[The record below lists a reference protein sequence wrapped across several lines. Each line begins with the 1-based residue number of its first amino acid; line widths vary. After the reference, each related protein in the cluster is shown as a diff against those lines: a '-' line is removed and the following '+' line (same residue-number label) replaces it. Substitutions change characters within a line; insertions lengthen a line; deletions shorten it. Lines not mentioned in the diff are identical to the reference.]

1 MSNESVSKTTKLSS
15 SLITVLDD
23 SNVVK
28 SNSNES
34 THTSSKNETDLTDDK
49 HEASGTKRTFL
60 EVNNVEKYKQFLI
73 KPLET
78 KRLKPSDTLDKVRQF
93 LPMLKESTSKLLDDF
108 KSNPDKLN
116 IENVEDEDGQ
126 HIEMNLALV
135 SESESGSE
143 DDDEE
148 DEDDD
153 ESNEDENA
161 SNKNKLKKYLNLFN
175 EIDGDEDSDD
185 DDDEEDEDSEE
196 DETESLEP
204 NPLDDLQLGFKVK
217 NPNEIRK
224 LKTGLEVH
232 GKKSKRNLIKL
243 IEPEEESNHDEE
255 KDKATPKTSGSCV

>member
-1 MSNESVSKTTKLSS
+1 
-15 SLITVLDD
+15 
-23 SNVVK
+23 
-28 SNSNES
+28 
-34 THTSSKNETDLTDDK
+34 
-49 HEASGTKRTFL
+49 
-60 EVNNVEKYKQFLI
+60 
-73 KPLET
+73 
-78 KRLKPSDTLDKVRQF
+78 
-93 LPMLKESTSKLLDDF
+93 MLKESTSKLLNDF
-108 KSNPDKLN
+108 KANTDKLN

-126 HIEMNLALV
+126 YIEMNLALV

-153 ESNEDENA
+153 DDESNEDENA
-161 SNKNKLKKYLNLFN
+161 SHKNKLKKYLNLFN
-175 EIDGDEDSDD
+175 EIDDDEDSDE
-185 DDDEEDEDSEE
+185 DDDEEEDSDE

-224 LKTGLEVH
+224 LKTGLELN

-255 KDKATPKTSGSCV
+255 KDKDTPKTSDSCV

>member
-1 MSNESVSKTTKLSS
+1 MSNESVPKTKSSS

-28 SNSNES
+28 SNVNES
-34 THTSSKNETDLTDDK
+34 TNTSSKNETNLTEDK

-108 KSNPDKLN
+108 KANPDKLN

-143 DDDEE
+143 NDDDE
-148 DEDDD
+148 DENDDD

-175 EIDGDEDSDD
+175 EIDGDEDSDE
-185 DDDEEDEDSEE
+185 DDDEEEE
-196 DETESLEP
+196 SDVDETESLEP

-217 NPNEIRK
+217 DPNEIRK
-224 LKTGLEVH
+224 LKTGLELN

-243 IEPEEESNHDEE
+243 IEPEEESDHDEE
-255 KDKATPKTSGSCV
+255 KDKDTPKTSDSCV